1 MNNDVKKFIKNEKE
15 IAEYKLSL
23 LRAGKEKAYT
33 NRLISIEE
41 EYINFPFENLSLNSL
56 EEARE
61 ALIQFRIDRHSFNK
75 KYSIKQKS
83 EKISRNQILILKR
96 KLSFLE
102 SVYKNLL
109 ENEIAN
115 VNLSKYGVSES
126 TKEGG
131 ALAEKAKARIQIIIC
146 CLSRFIFSELKEV
159 KTYLIDNLTRND
171 FLFLNKKI
179 DTIYDR
185 SFNEM
190 FKFYNESI
198 NQTYDLLK
206 SGSFENNFLPTVY
219 PLVNIIEKYNKD
231 NFCVSRT
238 LPIDKSFFTKT
249 GKPILKKSVERGF
262 SIVTP
267 MGRVGNETV
276 DLLYRDIYSDSEICL
291 NEIMEYYFYN
301 VKIQDGTY
309 NKAIPTL
316 PVWDMVLK
324 KDDPYLTRQLFSLF
338 GLSNSSLNIAD
349 LKDKSFVEAINNSNS
364 IINLSLEKSKILV
377 AATRSEADK
386 IADAKKYINLLI
398 KDLKEEYKSKFLSSK
413 IEVDNNLRKDKIKRI
428 VGSIAK

>member
-1 MNNDVKKFIKNEKE
+1 
-15 IAEYKLSL
+15 
-23 LRAGKEKAYT
+23 
-33 NRLISIEE
+33 
-41 EYINFPFENLSLNSL
+41 
-56 EEARE
+56 
-61 ALIQFRIDRHSFNK
+61 
-75 KYSIKQKS
+75 
-83 EKISRNQILILKR
+83 
-96 KLSFLE
+96 
-102 SVYKNLL
+102 
-109 ENEIAN
+109 
-115 VNLSKYGVSES
+115 
-126 TKEGG
+126 
-131 ALAEKAKARIQIIIC
+131 
-146 CLSRFIFSELKEV
+146 
-159 KTYLIDNLTRND
+159 
-171 FLFLNKKI
+171 
-179 DTIYDR
+179 
-185 SFNEM
+185 
-190 FKFYNESI
+190 
-198 NQTYDLLK
+198 
-206 SGSFENNFLPTVY
+206 
-219 PLVNIIEKYNKD
+219 
-231 NFCVSRT
+231 
-238 LPIDKSFFTKT
+238 
-249 GKPILKKSVERGF
+249 
-262 SIVTP
+262 